1 MEELSMTEDRTAL
14 VHVRTPT
21 YKRPEALRRCL
32 ESLQAQTWKNWIC
45 DVFDD
50 DAAGAGQGVC
60 EALADPRIRYRR
72 NSPQLFASRNI
83 DRCFSS
89 ANPHDA
95 DYFFVLEDDNYVL
108 PGFISENIAAC
119 RKHGV
124 ELLLRNQLVEF
135 GSGTPQAHLSEFG
148 ILDQMF
154 VERVYAPEIFRLSL
168 IAGIG
173 VSNGGVFWSR
183 HARSAL
189 EVSYPCTAT
198 LQEYMRT
205 FSINEPI
212 LVAMQPLAV
221 WAENGEQT
229 TRDLGGRA
237 SWLRRELNLKRSIQ
251 FLQRAAWRLA
261 GEGDRRDF
269 LTTDLFA
276 YGHRERAKGLVKALI
291 TTRVGN
297 FLSAR
302 EKIELMARGRFIRA
316 AGQAQEGL
324 EAFVRSR
331 TGSAERI
338 AA

>member
-1 MEELSMTEDRTAL
+1 MTENRAEL

-21 YKRPEALRRCL
+21 YKRPDALRRCL
-32 ESLQAQTWKNWIC
+32 ESLRAQTWQNWVC

-50 DAAGAGQGVC
+50 DAAGAGQGIC

-72 NSPQLFASRNI
+72 NTPQRFASRNI
-83 DRCFSS
+83 DQCFSR

-108 PGFISENIAAC
+108 PGFIEHNIAAC
-119 RKHGV
+119 RKHKV
-124 ELLLRNQLVEF
+124 DVLLRNQLVEF
-135 GSGTPQAHLSEFG
+135 GSGTPQAALSKFG
-148 ILDQMF
+148 ILDRMF
-154 VERVYAPEIFRLSL
+154 VERVYKPDIFRLSL

-173 VSNGGVFWSR
+173 VSNGGLFWSR

-189 EVSYPCTAT
+189 EVSYACTAT

-205 FSINEPI
+205 FSIDEPI
-212 LVAMQPLAV
+212 LVAMKPLAV

-237 SWLRRELNLKRSIQ
+237 SWLRRELDLKRSIQ
-251 FLQRAAWRLA
+251 ILQREAWRLA
-261 GEGDRRDF
+261 GDDGRRDF
-269 LTTDLFA
+269 LNTDLFA
-276 YGHRERAKGLVKALI
+276 YDREDRARGLVKALI
-291 TTRVGN
+291 TTRVGDL
-297 FLSAR
+297 LSPR
-302 EKIELMARGRFIRA
+302 EKMELLARGMLIRA
-316 AGQAQEGL
+316 AGHAQEEL

-331 TGSAERI
+331 EMPGERI